1 MYIGV
6 ETPGF
11 RVRENWTQILTVIYY
26 LYDDMKKPPLLLLQ
40 MRMKMNFVSRGV
52 VVTSEE

>member
-11 RVRENWTQILTVIYY
+11 RVRENWIQILTVICY

-40 MRMKMNFVSRGV
+40 MRMQINFVSHGV